1 MKVLLVDDSRTMR
14 MLQIRTLEK
23 IGITSISEA
32 EDGVIALELFKN
44 SELDL
49 VMTDWNMP
57 NMDGL
62 TLVQEIRQI
71 NKEIPILMITT
82 EAERSRVVT
91 AIQNGVNDYLVKPF
105 TADVLKEKLEK
116 LVASVA

>member
-1 MKVLLVDDSRTMR
+1 MR

-23 IGITSISEA
+23 IGITAISEA
-32 EDGVIALELFKN
+32 EDGVVALELFKK

-62 TLVQEIRQI
+62 TLIQEIRKI

-82 EAERSRVVT
+82 EAERSRIVT
-91 AIQNGVNDYLVKPF
+91 AIQAGVNDYLVKPF